1 MQRREFIAALGAAGI
16 AGTAGCGAV
25 SGDVVLSEPSV
36 GEDSPGRKYL
46 EWSDEGESVAS
57 FGVTGGVASG
67 IVDLFQTELSHRD
80 GTEVTRIELRV
91 WMPDADAAADVAVVS
106 PVEGD
111 SSSPPSLALY
121 TPDDATGTV
130 IEVTDL
136 DDLADETIDT
146 LEFIIKPID
155 ETATELA
162 IDVTIE
168 LAEGG
173 VLGDD
178 YTLNGDLELAFP
190 ELAGG

>member
-1 MQRREFIAALGAAGI
+1 MQRREFVAALGTAGI
-16 AGTAGCGAV
+16 AGVAGCGAV
-25 SGDVVLSEPSV
+25 RGDVTLSAPSV
-36 GEDSPGRKYL
+36 GGDSPGRKYL
-46 EWSDEGESVAS
+46 EWSADGESVAS
-57 FGVTGGVASG
+57 FGVTGGVTSG
-67 IVDLFQTELSHRD
+67 IIDLFQTELSHRD

-91 WMPDADAAADVAVVS
+91 RMPDADAPADVAVVS

-111 SSSPPSLALY
+111 SSPPPSLALY

-146 LEFIIKPID
+146 LEFIVRPHD

-168 LAEGG
+168 LAGGG

-178 YTLNGDLELAFP
+178 YTLNGELELSFP
-190 ELAGG
+190 ELAGE